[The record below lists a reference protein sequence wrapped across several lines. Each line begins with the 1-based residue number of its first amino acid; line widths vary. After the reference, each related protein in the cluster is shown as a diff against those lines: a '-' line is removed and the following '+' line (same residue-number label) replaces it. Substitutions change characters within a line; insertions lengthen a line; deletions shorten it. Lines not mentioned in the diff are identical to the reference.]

1 VLLGASRLGR
11 GRRRRLGQDHRP
23 GLRHD
28 RAAGRRLPG
37 AGHIDERPAARTLA
51 TEANVEARTFAS
63 LLWRL
68 DRGPIALDDRT
79 VVVVDE
85 AGMADDANLARLAL
99 AVERAGASLVLVG
112 DHRQLAA
119 VGPGGALAAVLDR
132 RPELVVA
139 LDSNV
144 RQRDA
149 AERRALAELRDGS
162 VGRAVAWYATGGR
175 IRTQPARVD
184 TLVAMTEAWAT
195 DHAAGHDTTLLAWR
209 RADVADL
216 NRLARL
222 RWDELGHLHGD
233 DVLVDGGRYYAAGDR
248 LVALAPNPD
257 AGIVTSE
264 PLVVVDVDEEALT
277 VRTSRGREVTLTGS
291 ATDVEHLDYG
301 YAVTV
306 HRSQGATYDRAHVL
320 AAGGGRELAYV
331 ALSRARDRTTIHA
344 TADDLTQAVD
354 DLQTHWGVTHHQRWV
369 TDTSAR
375 PGRQSEPASASPP
388 EPAPMGSAADRRAD
402 AIRRLDRLQQR
413 ASTRGVDR
421 DLGLSL

>member
-1 VLLGASRLGR
+1 
-11 GRRRRLGQDHRP
+11 
-23 GLRHD
+23 
-28 RAAGRRLPG
+28 
-37 AGHIDERPAARTLA
+37 
-51 TEANVEARTFAS
+51 
-63 LLWRL
+63 
-68 DRGPIALDDRT
+68 
-79 VVVVDE
+79 
-85 AGMADDANLARLAL
+85 
-99 AVERAGASLVLVG
+99 
-112 DHRQLAA
+112 
-119 VGPGGALAAVLDR
+119 
-132 RPELVVA
+132 
-139 LDSNV
+139 
-144 RQRDA
+144 
-149 AERRALAELRDGS
+149 
-162 VGRAVAWYATGGR
+162 
-175 IRTQPARVD
+175 
-184 TLVAMTEAWAT
+184 MTEAWAT

-388 EPAPMGSAADRRAD
+388 EPAPMGSAAGPPSRCHSKARPASATSVHPWRRSRSRPLAL
-402 AIRRLDRLQQR
+402 ARWASAGVHAEAAGPAGALVGRLDQSTSR
-413 ASTRGVDR
+413 AIVPIEDRSTTTAVCALASGSATTSVPPITTRSGR
-421 DLGLSL
+421 MMSSRYART